1 MPKASI
7 VYDRFHFM
15 QFLNKGVDEV
25 RRQETKTNIL
35 LKNSRFLWLKN
46 PDNLKE
52 KSKLKLEELKK
63 ENKILAEAYQIKENV
78 KEFLKKKLKKR
89 QNYS

>member
-35 LKNSRFLWLKN
+35 LKNSRFLWLK
-46 PDNLKE
+46 
-52 KSKLKLEELKK
+52 
-63 ENKILAEAYQIKENV
+63 IQII
-78 KEFLKKKLKKR
+78 
-89 QNYS
+89 

>member
-1 MPKASI
+1 M
-7 VYDRFHFM
+7 
-15 QFLNKGVDEV
+15 
-25 RRQETKTNIL
+25 
-35 LKNSRFLWLKN
+35 WLKN